1 MKQNSRVLDTKTNN
15 IIEWLSNDLAQ
26 SSQIIND
33 SEVENQITALINY
46 RQNKMF
52 YFFTNDLNTYF
63 RTIWDNIVESN
74 AEVEGIVLD
83 KMADRQNIVE
93 MDLLEDRLKI
103 I

>member
-1 MKQNSRVLDTKTNN
+1 
-15 IIEWLSNDLAQ
+15 
-26 SSQIIND
+26 
-33 SEVENQITALINY
+33 
-46 RQNKMF
+46 MF